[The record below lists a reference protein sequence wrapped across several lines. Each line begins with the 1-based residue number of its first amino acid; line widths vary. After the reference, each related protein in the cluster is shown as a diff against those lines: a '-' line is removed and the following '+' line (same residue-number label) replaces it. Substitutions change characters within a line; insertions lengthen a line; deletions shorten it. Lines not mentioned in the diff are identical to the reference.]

1 MRGLGCAPRSHRVG
15 ETSLVSDEKNGM
27 GELIC
32 AARTFV
38 VTLNTGMLNVET
50 CQKERKDSRNLIIPR
65 YYIYSRTCGHML

>member
-1 MRGLGCAPRSHRVG
+1 MRGLGCALRSHRVG
-15 ETSLVSDEKNGM
+15 DTSLVSDEKTEM
-27 GELIC
+27 GERIC